1 MVFEFGDFELDES
14 LFELRRLGQRVNVQP
29 KVLALILQLARNHN
43 RAVTTGEL
51 FAALWPGL
59 AVGETSLTR
68 AVRGARLAL
77 GDSGASQAVV
87 RTVRGQG
94 YRFALPVRGR
104 PALEPNPA
112 APGEMLIGWSERQAP
127 ADRAAID
134 IRGRLQ
140 TLSGACRRALI
151 VAAVI
156 GYEFSLALLA
166 TAAKIRTAMLTEL
179 LEEAVAAGV
188 VRLCP
193 DSGSGRQY
201 VFSQA
206 TVRHVLCA
214 ELPEWQIEALH
225 GQVAAA
231 LETRH
236 DNRER
241 SAPY

>member
-14 LFELRRLGQRVNVQP
+14 LFELRRLGRRVKVQP
-29 KVLALILQLARNHN
+29 KVLALILYLAKNN
-43 RAVTTGEL
+43 DRALTTGEL

-68 AVRGARLAL
+68 AIRGARLAL

-104 PALEPNPA
+104 TALEPNPA
-112 APGEMLIGWSERQAP
+112 ASAEVLMAWSERQAP
-127 ADRAAID
+127 ADPASID

-140 TLSGACRRALI
+140 ALSGACRRALI

-156 GYEFSLALLA
+156 GYEFSLVLLA
-166 TAAKIRTAMLTEL
+166 TATKMRPATLTEL
-179 LEEAVAAGV
+179 LEEAVAAGF
-188 VRLCP
+188 VRP
-193 DSGSGRQY
+193 SADSGSGRQY
-201 VFSQA
+201 VFSHG
-206 TVRHVLCA
+206 TVRHLLCA
-214 ELPEWQIEALH
+214 GLPDWQIEALH
-225 GQVAAA
+225 GKVAAA

-236 DNRER
+236 DDGEH
-241 SAPY
+241 SAPS